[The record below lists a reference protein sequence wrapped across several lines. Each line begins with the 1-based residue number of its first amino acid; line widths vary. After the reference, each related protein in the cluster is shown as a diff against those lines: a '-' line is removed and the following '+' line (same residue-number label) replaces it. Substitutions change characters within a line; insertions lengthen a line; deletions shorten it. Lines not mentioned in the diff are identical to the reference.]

1 MPRVQAVCRSITS
14 GRFKLDEVVL
24 REASAGR
31 VEATRF
37 GRYNLPRDAASR
49 SEGRRGRVTADVSW
63 AALWAERVDRALCL
77 KPGPT
82 CQIGCQTVGFVR
94 ADAER
99 AGMRVDP
106 PPSFACAAGAM
117 PLATAVAAPP
127 DDPPGLYARFHGFF
141 VGP

>member
-49 SEGRRGRVTADVSW
+49 SEGRRGRVTADTLPNVVPVPVRSAGPGW
-63 AALWAERVDRALCL
+63 RGPQLLPP
-77 KPGPT
+77 PGPVLT
-82 CQIGCQTVGFVR
+82 DTGGIT
-94 ADAER
+94 DA
-99 AGMRVDP
+99 A
-106 PPSFACAAGAM
+106 
-117 PLATAVAAPP
+117 AVAALRVP
-127 DDPPGLYARFHGFF
+127 
-141 VGP
+141 